1 MNTSLTPQPGPDNP
15 TTVDARFAGGTIFVR
30 TEHVDWIGDTLVH
43 VEMPGTNGTLMLRG
57 FEARDLAK
65 ALQDAALAAD
75 GVTPREIHRPAEH
88 AAAPET
94 DGIGGGL

>member
-1 MNTSLTPQPGPDNP
+1 MTTSLTPQPGPDNP

-30 TEHVDWIGDTLVH
+30 TEYVDWLGDTLVH
-43 VEMPGTNGTLMLRG
+43 VEIPGLSSPLMLRG

-75 GVTPREIHRPAEH
+75 GATSREIHRPTAH